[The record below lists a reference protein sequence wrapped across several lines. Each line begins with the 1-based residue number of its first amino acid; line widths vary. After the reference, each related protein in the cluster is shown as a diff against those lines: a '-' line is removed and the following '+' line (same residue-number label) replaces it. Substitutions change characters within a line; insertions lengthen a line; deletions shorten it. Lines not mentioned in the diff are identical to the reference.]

1 MNLSKVLE
9 DYIEKRLEGDTL
21 ERLIKED
28 LDNLARTFPSLIRKM
43 LGYFDEA
50 LRDLDEDS
58 RELRRKYFRL
68 EIPRA
73 VRYVVNKVI
82 ALKEA
87 AFSFESMPEE
97 LREELNS
104 YKKAYL
110 SFLQKTF

>member
-1 MNLSKVLE
+1 
-9 DYIEKRLEGDTL
+9 
-21 ERLIKED
+21 
-28 LDNLARTFPSLIRKM
+28 
-43 LGYFDEA
+43 
-50 LRDLDEDS
+50 LDEDS

-73 VRYVVNKVI
+73 VRYMVNKVI

-87 AFSFESMPEE
+87 GMLSKEKVEE

>member
-1 MNLSKVLE
+1 MSLSEVLKE
-9 DYIEKRLEGDTL
+9 YLQRKLERDTL

-28 LDNLARTFPSLIRKM
+28 LDGLTRTFPSLIERM
-43 LGYFDEA
+43 LGCFDEA
-50 LRDLDEDS
+50 LKDLGEDPQ
-58 RELRRKYFRL
+58 ELRRKYFRS
-68 EIPRA
+68 EVPRA
-73 VRYVVNKVI
+73 VRYVINKAI

-87 AFSFESMPEE
+87 DMLSKEKVEE